1 MWTAA
6 ILAGGKGR
14 RYGGRDKSRLVLD
27 GQSVRDRQLAAV
39 GALGVP
45 ILIVGAEHPATIPP
59 GTTTVMDLESGCG
72 PMGGLWTAL
81 ALAPT
86 ERVLAIAAD
95 MPFVAAT
102 FLAWLTRQGEAA
114 DIAVPRTRRGLEPLC
129 ATYSRACAPVLR
141 ACLDRGRLSLHEFI
155 ASSRDALQVV
165 VIDESTL
172 SPFDPDGRLFLNIN
186 TPADYARALEL
197 LDDGRGGKQSRS
209 APHTAVC

>member
-1 MWTAA
+1 MWTVA

-14 RYGGRDKSRLVLD
+14 RYGGRDKSCLVID
-27 GQSVRDRQLAAV
+27 GRSVRDRQLAAA

-59 GTTTVMDLESGCG
+59 GITTVMDLDPGCG

-81 ALAPT
+81 RFART
-86 ERVLAIAAD
+86 DRVLALAAD
-95 MPFVAAT
+95 MPYVTAT
-102 FLAWLTRQGEAA
+102 FLGWLARQAEAA

-129 ATYSRACAPVLR
+129 AVYSHACAPRLR
-141 ACLDRGRLSLHEFI
+141 DSLDRGRLSLHEFI
-155 ASSRDALQVV
+155 AESRDALQVV
-165 VIDESTL
+165 EIDETAL

-197 LDDGRGGKQSRS
+197 VDGAPGGTRARS
-209 APHTAVC
+209 APHKAAC